1 MSYDIVHAPA
11 VLVGAVTG
19 KERGV
24 LERFVF
30 VAAEKSGRVTYHAL
44 GYRADELPYIT
55 SPLTKIDTASHK
67 VRTASGSTW
76 LLKWEVARP
85 DMAAQGLLLEALM
98 RWGIDPSGDMVT
110 REVGSGH

>member
-1 MSYDIVHAPA
+1 MSYDIIKAPA
-11 VLVGAVTG
+11 ALLGDVTG
-19 KERGV
+19 RERGV

-30 VAAEKSGRVTYHAL
+30 VAAEKSGLLTYHAL
-44 GYRADELPYIT
+44 GYRSDELPYIT
-55 SPLTKIDTASHK
+55 SPLTKIDTVSHK

-98 RWGIDPSGDMVT
+98 RWGIDPVGELIV
-110 REVGSGH
+110 REAGSRR